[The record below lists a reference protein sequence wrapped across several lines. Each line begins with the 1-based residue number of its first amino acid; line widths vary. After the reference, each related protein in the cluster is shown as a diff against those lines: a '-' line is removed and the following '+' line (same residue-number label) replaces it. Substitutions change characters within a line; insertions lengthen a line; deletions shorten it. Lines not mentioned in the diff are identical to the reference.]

1 MSKLAPK
8 TRPRITLVVGS
19 MIAMV
24 QNPLKPV
31 LLFLFGGTVLYMI
44 IIVRVTSPS
53 VLQSCFCSS
62 SPISLATPL
71 ASLEVNLPGIFQ
83 WQFTKYPALH
93 KGTCHIQEVQMLQ
106 SLGMGSPQDLATKN
120 AQQSHTSLR
129 APVSAGLQL
138 MADHFGKNWI
148 QQIYKSQSSEDVVF
162 SCKDGQGILDSSC
175 CNHLLQPPHCPVVIP
190 QNCWRKMF
198 SESHFFGTEKQE
210 RVKIFDASSGPS
222 TITPLPQSNA

>member
-1 MSKLAPK
+1 M
-8 TRPRITLVVGS
+8 
-19 MIAMV
+19 
-24 QNPLKPV
+24 
-31 LLFLFGGTVLYMI
+31 
-44 IIVRVTSPS
+44 
-53 VLQSCFCSS
+53 
-62 SPISLATPL
+62 
-71 ASLEVNLPGIFQ
+71 NLPGIFQ

-106 SLGMGSPQDLATKN
+106 SLGMGSPQDLAAKN

-148 QQIYKSQSSEDVVF
+148 QQIYKSQSFEDVVF

-198 SESHFFGTEKQE
+198 SESHFLGNRETRTCQNIRCFLRSLHYHTTDPHNHCCIAIRIHRNE
-210 RVKIFDASSGPS
+210 RLFLIV
-222 TITPLPQSNA
+222 